1 MGLDKPKK
9 PTYYEYM
16 KKIFISFSTSLLSL
30 FGTTQIAFAQQN
42 IVTCTGQFANL
53 CNLTGNNFGSFLGQ
67 VINFAFVAAIVIAL
81 GFLIWG
87 GIKWVTSGGEKGGV
101 EEARNHVIAAVVGL
115 IIVFL
120 SYFILNL
127 IVFVFTGT
135 SLSNITLPSIGTKPT
150 TP

>member
-1 MGLDKPKK
+1 
-9 PTYYEYM
+9 M
-16 KKIFISFSTSLLSL
+16 KKIFIASSTFL
-30 FGTTQIAFAQQN
+30 FGFIT
-42 IVTCTGQFANL
+42 
-53 CNLTGNNFGSFLGQ
+53 LTPT
-67 VINFAFVAAIVIAL
+67 AHAAIVECGSGPFAKICNLSGDKFSSVFGQILTFAFIISIIIAL
-81 GFLIWG
+81 AFLIWG

-127 IVFVFTGT
+127 VVYFFTGQ
-135 SLSNITLPSIGTKPT
+135 SINNITIPQL

>member
-1 MGLDKPKK
+1 MIDL
-9 PTYYEYM
+9 M
-16 KKIFISFSTSLLSL
+16 KKIFIASSTFLS
-30 FGTTQIAFAQQN
+30 G
-42 IVTCTGQFANL
+42 
-53 CNLTGNNFGSFLGQ
+53 FL
-67 VINFAFVAAIVIAL
+67 VFTPLAHAAIVECGSGPFAKICNLSGDKFSGVFGQILTFAFIIAIIIAL
-81 GFLIWG
+81 AFLIWG

-127 IVFVFTGT
+127 VVYFFTGQ
-135 SLSNITLPSIGTKPT
+135 SINNITIPQL